1 MADIERDNV
10 DLTTVNIILSDGPDM
25 FAMYISHKN
34 EVENILFCVAEIDR
48 KKVLRYN

>member
-25 FAMYISHKN
+25 FAMYIVYISLKN
-34 EVENILFCVAEIDR
+34 EVENILFCSFMLL
-48 KKVLRYN
+48 K

>member
-34 EVENILFCVAEIDR
+34 EVDNILFCVAEIQDSR
-48 KKVLRYN
+48 